1 MKYPEQE
8 SSTLEF
14 KREIPKNEQII
25 KTIIGFCNQ
34 QGGKLIIGLEDDGI
48 IIGIDESKAQEMME
62 YLEQAILDCSF
73 PPIFIRTYLQK
84 IADKTLLLLEVSQ
97 GTNKPYYLKK
107 EGREKG
113 VYVRLGRSTLRA
125 TQDMIEELKLEG
137 RNISFDVTPV
147 YQATEDDL
155 DMDKISKFL
164 KKRKS
169 AKNKD
174 ASYASIIDA
183 MLAYKIITREHNQ
196 NLPTASGI
204 LLFGKNPQ
212 FFFPEARIMC
222 NQFLGVDIH
231 HEVIASQECLGTLDE
246 QFEKAYDFVVSRL
259 YISWKIVGPM
269 REEQL
274 EIPKVAIREIIMNA
288 IMHRNYHIPSPIK
301 IAIFNN
307 RIEIF
312 SPGTFPGPVS
322 QNLKAG
328 FTYLRNMAISKI
340 FREIGLIESF
350 GLGLL
355 KTFSSY
361 EQYELK
367 APQII
372 EGEGFIKCILPRRM
386 PENMLTHTK
395 SKEYSEDQQQI
406 LNLFISA
413 TEISVADVIEMLHFT
428 RPTAS
433 RKLTEL
439 VKKGVLKK
447 IGKGRSVRYVR

>member
-1 MKYPEQE
+1 MKYPEKE

-34 QGGKLIIGLEDDGI
+34 QGGRLIIGLENDGTI
-48 IIGIDESKAQEMME
+48 RGIDESKAQEMME
-62 YLEQAILDCSF
+62 YLEKGILDASF
-73 PPIFIRTYLQK
+73 PPIFIHTYLQR
-84 IADKTLLLLEVSQ
+84 INDKTLLILEVSP

-113 VYVRLGRSTLRA
+113 VYIRLGRSTVHA
-125 TQDMIEELKLEG
+125 TPDMIDELKLDA
-137 RNISFDVTPV
+137 RNISFDTTPV
-147 YQATEDDL
+147 YQASEEDL
-155 DMDKISKFL
+155 DKKKITKFL

-169 AKNKD
+169 AQNKHTD
-174 ASYASIIDA
+174 AEITEA

-196 NLPTASGI
+196 NIPTVGGI
-204 LLFGKNPQ
+204 LIFGKSPQ

-222 NQFLGVDIH
+222 NNFLGIDINH
-231 HEVIASQECLGTLDE
+231 KVIASKECLGTLDE
-246 QFEKAYDFVVSRL
+246 QFKIAYDFVVSRL
-259 YISWKIVGPM
+259 YTAWEIVGPL

-274 EIPKVAIREIIMNA
+274 EIPEVAIREIIMNA
-288 IMHRNYHIPSPIK
+288 ILHRNYHMQGPTK

-312 SPGTFPGPVS
+312 SPGTFPGPIS

-328 FTYLRNMAISKI
+328 FTYLRNTMIAKI
-340 FREIGLIESF
+340 FREMGLIENF
-350 GLGLL
+350 GLGFL

-361 EQYELK
+361 EQSELK

-372 EGEGFIKCILPRRM
+372 EGEGYIKCILPRRT
-386 PENMLTHTK
+386 PENILKRSHTT
-395 SKEYSEDQQQI
+395 EVSEDLEQI
-406 LNLFISA
+406 LNLFTTA
-413 TEISVADVIEMLHFT
+413 TEISVADVIKTLHLT

-439 VKKGVLKK
+439 TKKGLIKK
-447 IGKGRSVRYVR
+447 LGKGRSVRYIKE